1 MKKILLT
8 TILGLIS
15 ISGFSQGSSKKGS
28 WSTVNMTLCKE
39 EMKQKM
45 QDLKVNSLDKFVVCF
60 CKELEK
66 LHDSYR
72 LALYSLEDPSVA
84 GEIGLPCVNEDQSYL
99 GSNSECLSGD
109 CINGYAEMIF
119 ANGDG
124 YAGNLKDGLPNGK
137 GWYIYANGTE
147 YEGTFKEGKKH
158 GKGVF
163 RVDGIEGSGTWKDDK
178 KNGKFI
184 LRVDGEII
192 KRLTFLDDK
201 IVD

>member
-1 MKKILLT
+1 MKHILSFLF
-8 TILGLIS
+8 LVLIS
-15 ISGFSQGSSKKGS
+15 ISGFCQGSSKKGS
-28 WSTVNMTLCKE
+28 WTNANMTLCTE

-60 CKELEK
+60 CEELEK

-84 GEIGLPCVNEDQSYL
+84 AEIGLPCVNEDQSYS
-99 GSNSECLSGD
+99 GNNSECLSGD

-124 YAGNLKDGLPNGK
+124 YAGILKDGIPNGK
-137 GWYIYANGTE
+137 GWYIYANGRE
-147 YEGTFKEGKKH
+147 YEGTFKEGMKH
-158 GKGVF
+158 GKGIF
-163 RVDGIEGSGTWKDDK
+163 RVDGLEGTGTWKDDK
-178 KNGKFI
+178 KHGKFI
-184 LRVDGEII
+184 FRVDGKII
-192 KRLTFLDDK
+192 KRLTFLDDE